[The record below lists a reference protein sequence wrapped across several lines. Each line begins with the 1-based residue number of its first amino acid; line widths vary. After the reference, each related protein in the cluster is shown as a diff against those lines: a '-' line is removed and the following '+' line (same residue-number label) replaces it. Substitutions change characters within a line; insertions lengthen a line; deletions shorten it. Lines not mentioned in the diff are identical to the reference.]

1 MMFREVAY
9 GTVILTIT
17 LNPMNGQKQTPRCQE
32 NRKKLKKVLELQI
45 TTATNN
51 WENYGRNSTSLIGAT
66 VLAHGI
72 FGDNQMGYFAGA
84 IMIVNGWIK
93 TWNVI
98 LKKLNGKF
106 M

>member
-1 MMFREVAY
+1 MLCKEVAY
-9 GTVILTIT
+9 GTVIPTIT

-72 FGDNQMGYFAGA
+72 FGDNQGPSLYYVSKGSE
-84 IMIVNGWIK
+84 
-93 TWNVI
+93 
-98 LKKLNGKF
+98 KLQSYVRSVLF
-106 M
+106 MLT